1 MKLTEKTLKKMIA
14 EAMTKVTQMD
24 IDKADPNDNLFR
36 IMDQVQ
42 NKAMEYLNIT
52 DEDRAGNIDLDEQ
65 LSIMAN
71 QIVTARLQDID
82 GMAGELAQKYLMK
95 QEGK

>member
-1 MKLTEKTLKKMIA
+1 MIA

-42 NKAMEYLNIT
+42 DKAMEYLNIT